1 MRPAKI
7 PAWIS
12 VADFVA
18 ALGLLLLAI
27 LLGELGGFLLVVPAM
42 FLVVGFIWGHWLGFA
57 LMFPLILILSLFVNI
72 FCDMSN
78 NWASHYVHQIHDY
91 WPVLMIIVGIRGVLA
106 AGLAS
111 SHDKSNKSLT

>member
-7 PAWIS
+7 PVWITAADLV
-12 VADFVA
+12 VAI
-18 ALGLLLLAI
+18 GLSMLAI
-27 LLGELGGFLLVVPAM
+27 LLGELGGLILLVPAI

-57 LMFPLILILSLFVNI
+57 LMFPLIFILSFFVNI

-78 NWASHYVHQIHDY
+78 NWASHYVHHIHDY
-91 WPVLMIIVGIRGVLA
+91 WPVLMIIVGIRGLLA

-111 SHDKSNKSLT
+111 SHDKSNNR